1 MAAHVRSIAKSGI
14 RTVTKNELYEQ
25 VRPGDLLFCAGRA
38 TVSRAIE
45 DATASPW
52 SHVLMV
58 WTAGP
63 WCQQW
68 LTLEA
73 TFSQGVHVGVLAD
86 YVDRY
91 DGELVLANRPALS
104 PAMIQA
110 ELDCGFS
117 LLDDSYDWQQEVSV
131 AARKLIKSLP
141 LIEPAKELYCSGLQY
156 AMSLATPYPLQRP
169 SANYPT
175 PEDNWTDPTVQGV
188 CAFVKS
194 A

>member
-1 MAAHVRSIAKSGI
+1 
-14 RTVTKNELYEQ
+14 
-25 VRPGDLLFCAGRA
+25 
-38 TVSRAIE
+38 
-45 DATASPW
+45 
-52 SHVLMV
+52 MV
-58 WTAGP
+58 WTAGV

-73 TFSQGVHVGVLAD
+73 TFSKGVHVGVLAD
-86 YVDRY
+86 YIDRY

-110 ELDCGFS
+110 EVDRGLS
-117 LLDDSYDWQQEVSV
+117 LLDNGYDWQEEVSI
-131 AARKLIKSLP
+131 AARKLISFLP
-141 LIEPAKELYCSGLQY
+141 LIEPKKELYCSGLQY

-175 PEDNWTDPTVQGV
+175 PEDNWTDPTVQPI
-188 CAFVKS
+188 CALVKS